1 MKTQGGAELE
11 FIRFDSESLVGSSL
25 QTVIENQ
32 CGVVVRILNLD
43 WIQIFF
49 QAWS

>member
-11 FIRFDSESLVGSSL
+11 CIRFDNESLVVSSL
-25 QTVIENQ
+25 QTIIENH

-43 WIQIFF
+43 WIQILF
-49 QAWS
+49 QA